1 MEMARRE
8 GEERWGLRHWGSLG
22 RENRGGGGGGGW
34 RWLKLVPEIETAN
47 SGSKGGRAERLKD
60 LTAWIN
66 GDELEIVVMSGG
78 KNDTGDMCSFSNS
91 SGEAD

>member
-1 MEMARRE
+1 M
-8 GEERWGLRHWGSLG
+8 
-22 RENRGGGGGGGW
+22 
-34 RWLKLVPEIETAN
+34 PEIETAN

-66 GDELEIVVMSGG
+66 GDELKIVLMSGG

-91 SGEAD
+91 SGEAGRLVERDVTLDCRGAGRRP